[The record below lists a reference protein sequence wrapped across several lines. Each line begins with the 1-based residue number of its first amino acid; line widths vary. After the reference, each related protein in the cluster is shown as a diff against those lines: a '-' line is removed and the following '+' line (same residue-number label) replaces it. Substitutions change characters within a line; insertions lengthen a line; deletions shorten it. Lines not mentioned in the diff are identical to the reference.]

1 MKKLLIIAI
10 VLVGITSVAQEKKI
24 RPERV
29 QMEQMTPEQKNQ
41 LRLKKMTLALDLD
54 ASQQKEMSKIIAE
67 QSSKKEARIAKRK
80 ASTDQAAK
88 QRTTEERFT
97 AQNQLLDDQIATK
110 GQIKKILSNEQFK
123 KWEDLQSKK
132 KHNMHRRIANHSN
145 HKSAR
150 MDAKK

>member
-1 MKKLLIIAI
+1 MKKLLIVAI
-10 VLVGITSVAQEKKI
+10 LLVGLTSVAQEKKI

-67 QSSKKEARIAKRK
+67 QNSKKEARMAKRK
-80 ASTDQAAK
+80 VGTDLAAK
-88 QRTTEERFT
+88 QPTADERFA
-97 AQNQLLDDQIATK
+97 AQNQLLDEQIAMK
-110 GQIKKILSNEQFK
+110 GEIKKILSTEQYR
-123 KWEDLQSKK
+123 KWEDLKNKK
-132 KHNMHRRIANHSN
+132 KHKMNKRVANHST